1 MENDILISLFQN
13 AAILISLVVI
23 FDLLTHHH
31 IISNKFV
38 VKIIGGFFVGL
49 LGIALMI
56 TGNELEPGHIIDTRS
71 VLLSVTGLF
80 LGLIPTIIAM
90 VITILFRI
98 LEGGA
103 STWIGITI
111 IFVSG
116 SFGLFARLFWRKKLD
131 KLSHIQ
137 IYLFGLVC
145 HILMSIAIL
154 IYTKEVSTYLF
165 INLTLPTLII
175 FPIVSSALCFLLQ
188 HRIRRDIVAKKV
200 DNDNKR
206 LNLAL
211 KAADLLFFDKDLKTQ
226 TISFSDSEN
235 ILLKEI
241 RQKNKGKFE
250 DFFEYIHPDDV
261 PAFTRKMEYA
271 KLNKESIQ
279 TEFRV
284 ITTYGM
290 ICWIHFVCQFFFDQ
304 DDNPIRIIGVIKD
317 ISSEKRTETSLSES
331 EFRFRTILEN
341 APDGIFVNTQGVFT
355 FINPKMLDLLNAKD
369 ESELIGTDIFERI
382 APEFHEIVKSR
393 INIQK
398 ETGQNAKLMEQEYIR
413 IDGSRIVVTTSAA
426 PIKYR
431 GKESNLVFVHDLSSR
446 KQTEEKII
454 KLSRAVEQSPVS
466 IVIADISGTIEY
478 VNPKFS
484 EVTGYSYD
492 ELIGKNPNVLKSGF
506 TTSLEYEQLWNTI
519 MSGNVWVGE
528 FKNIKKDGT
537 TYWEAATIAPIKNLK
552 GEITHYVGVKEDITE
567 KKEIY
572 AALIEAKNK
581 AEETNLLKSH
591 FLANMSHEIRTPLG
605 GILGFLEL
613 LKDKSVSENERN
625 DFIEIISKSG
635 QRLLETIN
643 DIIEMSRI
651 EAGFVKIDVEEVN
664 LFHVIQDLFHFFKPQ
679 VDAKGLDFKLYVPQ
693 NQSDHLIN
701 FFTDK
706 NKLNGILTNL
716 IKNSIKFTEK
726 GSIDLLLIEKSN
738 GIQISIKDSGKGI
751 PKDKMEAIFERFI
764 QADMKNSQNQEGS
777 GLGLSISKAYIE
789 QLEGKIWV
797 ESEVNMGTTF
807 FIFLPYIHSNSQN
820 DISSTIEQNQ
830 TLPSDV
836 IYNILIAEDEDNNFQ
851 YLNVLMKKLGFQ
863 IIRAVNGLDA
873 VNMVKESKH
882 LDLILMDIKMPEMT
896 GIEAMKEIR
905 KFNKTIPIIAQSAFF
920 MNGNEDLLNENGFT
934 DYIMKPI
941 KKDQLEILIKKY
953 LKIIPIDR
961 VKFHES
967 SS

>member
-13 AAILISLVVI
+13 GAIIISLVVI

-31 IISNKFV
+31 IITNKFV
-38 VKIIGGFFVGL
+38 IKIIGGFFVGL

-80 LGLIPTIIAM
+80 LGLIPTVIAM
-90 VITILFRI
+90 VITILYRI

-103 STWIGITI
+103 SVWIGVTI

-116 SFGLFARLFWRKKLD
+116 AFGLLARLFWRKKLE

-145 HILMSIAIL
+145 HILISIAIL
-154 IYTKEVSTYLF
+154 IYTQEVSTYLF
-165 INLTLPTLII
+165 KNLTLPSLII
-175 FPIVSSALCFLLQ
+175 FPIVSSALCYLLQ
-188 HRIRRDIVAKKV
+188 HRIKRDIEAKRT
-200 DNDNKR
+200 DDDNKR

-241 RQKNKGKFE
+241 SQKNKGKFE

-271 KLNKESIQ
+271 KHNKESIQ

-284 ITTYGM
+284 ITTYGV

-304 DDNPIRIIGVIKD
+304 DNNPIRIIGVIKD

-331 EFRFRTILEN
+331 ENRFRTILEN

-369 ESELIGTDIFERI
+369 ESELIGHDVFERI

-393 INIQK
+393 INFQK

-413 IDGSRIVVTTSAA
+413 MDGSRIVVTTSAA

-446 KQTEEKII
+446 KQTEEKIT
-454 KLSRAVEQSPVS
+454 KLSRAIEQSPVS
-466 IVIADISGTIEY
+466 IVISDISGIIEY

-484 EVTGYSYD
+484 EVTGYSSD
-492 ELIGKNPNVLKSGF
+492 ELIGKNPNILKSGF
-506 TTSLEYEQLWNTI
+506 TSPSEYEQLWNTI
-519 MSGNVWVGE
+519 NSGNVWVGE

-537 TYWEAATIAPIKNLK
+537 PYWESATIAPIKNLK
-552 GEITHYVGVKEDITE
+552 GEITHYVGIKEDITE

-613 LKDKSVSENERN
+613 LKDQSVTESERN
-625 DFIEIISKSG
+625 DYIDIISKSG

-651 EAGFVKIDVEEVN
+651 EAGFVKLDVEEVN
-664 LFHVIQDLFHFFKPQ
+664 LFQIIQDQYNFFKPQ
-679 VDAKGLDFKLYVPQ
+679 VDTKGLDFKLYMPQ
-693 NQSDHLIN
+693 NQSDHLLH
-701 FFTDK
+701 FYTDK
-706 NKLNGILTNL
+706 NKINGILTNL
-716 IKNSIKFTEK
+716 IKNAVKFTEK
-726 GSIDLLLIEKSN
+726 GSIDLLLLEKNN
-738 GIQISIKDSGKGI
+738 GILISVKDSGKGI
-751 PKDKMEAIFERFI
+751 PKDKLEAIFERFI
-764 QADMKNSQNQEGS
+764 QADIKNSRSQEGS

-789 QLEGKIWV
+789 QLKGKIWV
-797 ESEVNMGTTF
+797 ESEEEKGSTF
-807 FIFLPYIHSNSQN
+807 SVFLPYSQDHSKSETVEHKAV
-820 DISSTIEQNQ
+820 TIPKSKEL
-830 TLPSDV
+830 T
-836 IYNILIAEDEDNNFQ
+836 YNVLIAEDEEDNFQ
-851 YLNVLMKKLGFQ
+851 YLNVLMKKIGFNVF
-863 IIRAVNGLDA
+863 RAMNGLEAVNKF
-873 VNMVKESKH
+873 KEFEF

-905 KFNKTIPIIAQSAFF
+905 KFNKSIPIIAQSAFY
-920 MNGNEDLLNENGFT
+920 MNGNDELINENGFNN
-934 DYIMKPI
+934 YIMKPI
-941 KKDQLEILIKKY
+941 KKEQLEIMLKKY
-953 LKIIPIDR
+953 L
-961 VKFHES
+961 
-967 SS
+967 